1 MGSVY
6 MPQSGS
12 PALLDYFNNS
22 LIVLCNDH
30 FHLGWGWVSGR
41 GRGSGVEARRS
52 RLPPEHVHDVLPECF
67 ESEALRSER
76 EIESDDL
83 GFGGRVRHNTLF
95 LAECADWCV
104 GVGAYAG
111 QGCTARDDAVRNVSS
126 KASVDAHQQ
135 FAGVGCVSN
144 ECLQA

>member
-22 LIVLCNDH
+22 LIVFCNDH

-41 GRGSGVEARRS
+41 GRGSCVKARRS
-52 RLPPEHVHDVLPECF
+52 RLPPEHLHDVLPECF

-76 EIESDDL
+76 EIESDVL
-83 GFGGRVRHNTLF
+83 GFGGLVRHNTLF

-104 GVGAYAG
+104 GSRAYDG
-111 QGCTARDDAVRNVSS
+111 QECTARADAVGNVSRE
-126 KASVDAHQQ
+126 ASADAQQ
-135 FAGVGCVSN
+135 KFAGVVWIPHES
-144 ECLQA
+144 LQA